1 MSLPM
6 RLRTSSALAGV
17 FLLSTACAKASGTAD
32 TTPMAEAV
40 PVAAPTNVPVQV
52 NPVGRWAVAL
62 TAQGRAFEMVMDL
75 RAVEGDEF
83 TGVIT
88 SQAFPPIPINKATRT
103 GNAMRISITAPTGDE
118 ATINITFQ
126 VDTFSG
132 DWAMPGDGS
141 RVSGRRIP

>member
-1 MSLPM
+1 M

-17 FLLSTACAKASGTAD
+17 FLLATACARASGRAD

-40 PVAAPTNVPVQV
+40 PVAAPTNVPAQV
-52 NPVGRWAVAL
+52 NPVGRWTVAL
-62 TAQGRAFEMVMDL
+62 TAQGQAFDMVMDL
-75 RAVEGDEF
+75 RALEGDEF
-83 TGVIT
+83 TGIIN

-103 GNAMRISITAPTGDE
+103 GNSMRISITAPTGDE

-126 VDTFSG
+126 GDTFSG

-141 RVSGRRIP
+141 RVSGRRISQ